1 MANGILMAYPIDTPL
16 FIGINTRKKLSKGG
30 IREIIRRIGN
40 RSTISRVHPHLLRA
54 TFATNA
60 YNKGI
65 DIGIIAE
72 ILGRTNLE
80 SVKEYVKISTAKV
93 QQTISQIGFCA

>member
-1 MANGILMAYPIDTPL
+1 MGDKAHEWE
-16 FIGINTRKKLSKGG
+16 KGLNC
-30 IREIIRRIGN
+30 RIGY

-72 ILGRTNLE
+72 ILGHANLE

>member
-1 MANGILMAYPIDTPL
+1 M
-16 FIGINTRKKLSKGG
+16 
-30 IREIIRRIGN
+30 
-40 RSTISRVHPHLLRA
+40 LRA

-72 ILGRTNLE
+72 ILGHANLE
-80 SVKEYVKISTAKV
+80 SVKEYIKISTAKV
-93 QQTISQIGFCA
+93 RQTISQIGFLRLVKLKLYVHIILIVLYYIK